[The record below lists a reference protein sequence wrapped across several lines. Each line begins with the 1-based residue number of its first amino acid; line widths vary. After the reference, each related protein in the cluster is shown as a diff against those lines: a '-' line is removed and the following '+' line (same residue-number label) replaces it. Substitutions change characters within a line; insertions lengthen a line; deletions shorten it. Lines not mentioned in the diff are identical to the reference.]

1 MKSWWRMISCLK
13 KKTYHK
19 PYNNSRLFAFC
30 GTPSIFKI
38 WYGFNLNPKSY
49 QTKRKYLQFG
59 LWITIQILLYNP
71 IITFIFGLY
80 ITFQIL
86 LYILRSW
93 YRRLLSTYRPVPYN
107 NLIKQNWKINANK
120 KSLAWKSRQCY
131 IFAWNPCSDYWL
143 RLVIDTSL
151 KSEQWLT

>member
-1 MKSWWRMISCLK
+1 MWNTQYFQDLIWFQFKPQILSNK
-13 KKTYHK
+13 KKIFTIWLVN
-19 PYNNSRLFAFC
+19 NNSD
-30 GTPSIFKI
+30 PPVQS
-38 WYGFNLNPKSY
+38 NN
-49 QTKRKYLQFG
+49 YL
-59 LWITIQILLYNP
+59 YMYY
-71 IITFIFGLY
+71 IFGLY